1 MGVYDDRLVID
12 KADLMKKFELHF
24 PKPKTRKAYK
34 GHLVAWLKQH
44 PLERYERWTQ
54 RAVEAFLGEQ
64 VDEKNPSEAAQM
76 QRRAALKWLLHGVL
90 KLNKLDPNPFPIRRQ
105 QDKKGGHSYW
115 DPDQIRQMLTPPRE
129 GGLKALRMSLA
140 GHLLYEIGGRAQD
153 LMKLTFGQF
162 TKQQN

>member
-12 KADLMKKFELHF
+12 KADLMKKFELRF
-24 PKPKTRKAYK
+24 PKPKTRTAYK
-34 GHLVAWLKQH
+34 GHLDAWLKKH
-44 PLERYERWTQ
+44 PLETYERWTQ

-105 QDKKGGHSYW
+105 QDKKGGH
-115 DPDQIRQMLTPPRE
+115 
-129 GGLKALRMSLA
+129 
-140 GHLLYEIGGRAQD
+140 
-153 LMKLTFGQF
+153 
-162 TKQQN
+162 

>member
-1 MGVYDDRLVID
+1 M
-12 KADLMKKFELHF
+12 
-24 PKPKTRKAYK
+24 
-34 GHLVAWLKQH
+34 
-44 PLERYERWTQ
+44 
-54 RAVEAFLGEQ
+54 GEQ

-90 KLNKLDPNPFPIRRQ
+90 KLSKLDPNPFPVRTQ

-115 DPDQIRQMLTPPRE
+115 DPDQIRQMLTPPRG

-162 TKQQN
+162 MKQQNALEHGYCLEFYSGK